1 MRSVIPDLNETDVE
15 DSPIRDAYR
24 RLTPGSARA
33 HEQAARWI
41 AGGTS
46 RQSSYWKPYPL
57 TIVKGTD
64 SRVWDIDGNCYI
76 DIINNF
82 TALVHGHA
90 YPPVVDAVRDFL
102 PNGHLWAANNV
113 HQTELAELICRRVR
127 SVSAIRFCNSGSEAS
142 NLGLKL
148 VRTATGRRKVLM
160 ARFGYHGMVPE
171 FESGSMNQCGP
182 DTFVGDFNSAQ
193 SFEAV
198 LDEFGQEIA
207 GVFLEPMLGA
217 GGVLVGDS
225 DFFFRVAKATREAGA
240 LFVLDEV
247 QTFRLAEGGLQALL
261 DVEPDLTLFGKFI
274 GGGFPA
280 GAVGGNA
287 EVMAVLDPDHL
298 RAYHSGTFNGNP
310 ISMLAGAL
318 TVRDLTAAKIDHMTN
333 LAIRLKEGLLRAAQQ
348 VGLPL
353 AVNQT
358 GSLLNVFLMP
368 EAPPT
373 AWQRTDEDTS
383 RRFHLA
389 ALNHGVFFA
398 RRGFMVL
405 STCMTPGLIDEIV
418 DRCRAALEDVAREAP
433 PAAASAHS

>member
-1 MRSVIPDLNETDVE
+1 
-15 DSPIRDAYR
+15 
-24 RLTPGSARA
+24 
-33 HEQAARWI
+33 
-41 AGGTS
+41 
-46 RQSSYWKPYPL
+46 
-57 TIVKGTD
+57 
-64 SRVWDIDGNCYI
+64 
-76 DIINNF
+76 
-82 TALVHGHA
+82 
-90 YPPVVDAVRDFL
+90 
-102 PNGHLWAANNV
+102 
-113 HQTELAELICRRVR
+113 
-127 SVSAIRFCNSGSEAS
+127 
-142 NLGLKL
+142 
-148 VRTATGRRKVLM
+148 
-160 ARFGYHGMVPE
+160 
-171 FESGSMNQCGP
+171 MNQCGP